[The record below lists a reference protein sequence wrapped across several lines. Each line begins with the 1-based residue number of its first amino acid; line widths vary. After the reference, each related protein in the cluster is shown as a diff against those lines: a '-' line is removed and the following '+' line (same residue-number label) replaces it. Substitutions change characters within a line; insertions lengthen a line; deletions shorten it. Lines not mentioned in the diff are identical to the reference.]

1 MGLGMTFSTSVL
13 WLWCMT
19 YIFPNRH
26 LIIKQCFKSNLSTK
40 KWTIFLLDN
49 YNFLGIEIL
58 ISDWIKFIWSDL
70 PNTRHVLQ
78 NSTRHVNSGILQ
90 YMKITVLRICLQ
102 NVPYSRLVCDND
114 PYNLENNQWQCWSVS
129 LLRLPTSNDK
139 SLQSAGS

>member
-1 MGLGMTFSTSVL
+1 MKLNCRIMFHSNVYDWRIECIKRWDVSLGMTSSMSVL

-26 LIIKQCFKSNLSTK
+26 LIIKQYFKSNLSTK

-78 NSTRHVNSGILQ
+78 NSTRHKFRNF
-90 YMKITVLRICLQ
+90 TV
-102 NVPYSRLVCDND
+102 YDNKCFA
-114 PYNLENNQWQCWSVS
+114 NLPQQK
-129 LLRLPTSNDK
+129 LRLTK
-139 SLQSAGS
+139 FIIQRIGF